1 MLSLLLLLAAPAL
14 AHLPYQ
20 LADGVEGFLTA
31 PLDTSFSCEGR
42 PYGYYADV
50 PNSCQVFHVCLPLP
64 EEGGLVR
71 VAHFSFV
78 CGNRTVFSQF
88 SLTCSH
94 PEDAFPCD
102 QAESLYDAVNAE
114 FGKRLEDG
122 GRSEIVFPVDSEP
135 AASAPGAAPSAAA
148 AQASDAASAASASID
163 VDATLDAAAADDIS
177 VNLDADLAVE
187 KSLDYGAVEKSLD
200 YDAVEKS
207 LDYGAVEK
215 SLDYGA
221 VEKSLDSDY
230 PLVGEQSVAED
241 VEAPAE
247 VSGYLP
253 L

>member
-64 EEGGLVR
+64 GEGGLVR

-122 GRSEIVFPVDSEP
+122 GRSEIVFPDDSEP
-135 AASAPGAAPSAAA
+135 AASAPGAA
-148 AQASDAASAASASID
+148 AQASDAAPAASASTD
-163 VDATLDAAAADDIS
+163 VDATFDAAAADDIS

-187 KSLDYGAVEKSLD
+187 KSLD
-200 YDAVEKS
+200 
-207 LDYGAVEK
+207 
-215 SLDYGA
+215 
-221 VEKSLDSDY
+221 SDY
-230 PLVGEQSVAED
+230 SLVGEHSVAED